1 MKPLFLG
8 VCLLAGSAMAQP
20 EEATPDYAPLPS
32 FGECM
37 DEEAARYERALK
49 RLNEMPEDQE
59 FEIGDTRGTGYC
71 GSVGFVHCDREPTL
85 EEVQDCQLELAAEE
99 EALAEK
105 IRATLPLPEDVA
117 GKGGDFEQA
126 LYPRAYALAQGISAG
141 PDCDGDIPQRG
152 TWCTAWEAN
161 NRLRDAILAWQ
172 LARFLGVADTAVEA
186 GWAEAPPPLRPRAR
200 EAEDD

>member
-1 MKPLFLG
+1 MRLVLG
-8 VCLLAGSAMAQP
+8 LCLMACPALAQTG
-20 EEATPDYAPLPS
+20 EEAPQYAPLPS
-32 FGECM
+32 FGACM

-49 RLNEMPEDQE
+49 RLNEMPDAQE

-71 GSVGFVHCDREPTL
+71 GSVGFVHCDRKPTL
-85 EEVQDCQLELAAEE
+85 EEVQACQLKLAAEE

-105 IRATLPLPEDVA
+105 IRAALPPPEEVE

-172 LARFLGVADTAVEA
+172 LARFLGVAETAVAA
-186 GWAEAPPPLRPRAR
+186 GWAEAPPPRRPRAR